1 MNEYVCLYLTKNL
14 DTIHQSNGE
23 ISTLSLNR
31 TLIRF
36 HLIIYIEVS
45 KPFKILIIVI
55 ESKFLYRLSEQQSK
69 RRDGLMNKTKNTSEH
84 HLYLY
89 IILNREKKNYSFFF
103 LICSMMATTVARI
116 FTPNWENEEKWVYDL
131 KGGAQSSLTVMGG
144 HRWSYSIEIK
154 RKERDKV
161 Q

>member
-14 DTIHQSNGE
+14 DTIHQSNGK

-31 TLIRF
+31 SLIRF

-89 IILNREKKNYSFFF
+89 IILNTEKEKEERFIFFF
-103 LICSMMATTVARI
+103 LCSMMATTVARI
-116 FTPNWENEEKWVYDL
+116 LTPN
-131 KGGAQSSLTVMGG
+131 
-144 HRWSYSIEIK
+144 
-154 RKERDKV
+154 
-161 Q
+161 